1 LKRNLLLLNLAL
13 LVLVSFL
20 GWYLRKRWIESR
32 DHEHKVLTA
41 AVRPAPVAPPPP
53 LKKVEPIE
61 APAYS
66 VVVEKQLFTADRNP
80 TPIVEPPPPPPA
92 PPPMPPLP
100 AAHGVMM
107 WDGVPPTVLL
117 SERGRS
123 GQKGYHPG
131 DKIGQFTI
139 VSVSNKEVVFDWNGK
154 EVAARLD
161 DMMQK
166 GLMSSNN
173 NSPGPNTPGQPQG
186 SSEGTTQ
193 KPGTPLPSE
202 LMKNT
207 GAQAPAQASQVT
219 SLGNDPTTNQGSSLG
234 PGPELPGQGIRTCV
248 AGDSS
253 PPGTVVNGLQKKVNT
268 TPFGVV
274 CRWEPK

>member
-1 LKRNLLLLNLAL
+1 MKRNLLLLNLAL

-53 LKKVEPIE
+53 
-61 APAYS
+61 
-66 VVVEKQLFTADRNP
+66 
-80 TPIVEPPPPPPA
+80 PA
-92 PPPMPPLP
+92 PKPMPPLP

-107 WDGVPPTVLL
+107 WDGVPPTVVL
-117 SERGRS
+117 SERGRP
-123 GQKGYHPG
+123 GQKSYHPG
-131 DKIGQFTI
+131 DTIGQFTI
-139 VSVSNKEVVFDWNGK
+139 VSVSNKEVVFNWEGK
-154 EVAARLD
+154 EVSARLD

-166 GLMSSNN
+166 GLMNSSNN
-173 NSPGPNTPGQPQG
+173 NPAPNPPGQPQG
-186 SSEGTTQ
+186 EGTTT
-193 KPGTPLPSE
+193 KPGTPLP
-202 LMKNT
+202 NT
-207 GAQAPAQASQVT
+207 LINPSAQAPAQASQVT
-219 SLGNDPTTNQGSSLG
+219 SLTSNDPSSNQGSSLG
-234 PGPELPGQGIRTCV
+234 PGAEVPGQGIRTCV

-274 CRWEPK
+274 CRWEPAK